1 MKFIVLY
8 ISSIMENS
16 TTVKMSHKDFEV
28 LRDLGS
34 GSFGKVTL
42 VKKLDS
48 ELLYAMKTVALN
60 RLSQKEKDSAL
71 N

>member
-1 MKFIVLY
+1 
-8 ISSIMENS
+8 MENS

>member
-48 ELLYAMKTVALN
+48 
-60 RLSQKEKDSAL
+60 
-71 N
+71 